1 MTNPFIIAIRQDP
14 ERFLSALDTDE
25 LKEVAE
31 GCIMMLEAKAKAGD
45 ARAPAKLQALY
56 RAVANIEI

>member
-14 ERFLSALDTDE
+14 EKFLSALETDE

-31 GCIMMLEAKAKAGD
+31 GCITVLEARAKAGD
-45 ARAPAKLQALY
+45 GSAPAKLQALY